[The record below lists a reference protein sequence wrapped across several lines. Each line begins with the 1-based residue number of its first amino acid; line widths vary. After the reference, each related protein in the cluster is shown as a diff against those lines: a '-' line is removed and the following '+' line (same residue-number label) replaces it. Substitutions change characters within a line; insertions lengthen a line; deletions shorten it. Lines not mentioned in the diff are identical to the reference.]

1 MHIFKCNIGSDIK
14 SSINNLVKVLTADQ
28 PILIDT
34 PLVKLLLIKQDSTST
49 SNSVL
54 NIGQNSFSLPSFCQ
68 MLNKIN
74 CDDTKIIIQVIFI
87 LYLIFN

>member
-1 MHIFKCNIGSDIK
+1 MLIGQSY
-14 SSINNLVKVLTADQ
+14 T
-28 PILIDT
+28 IDT
-34 PLVKLLLIKQDSTST
+34 PLTNILLIKQTS
-49 SNSVL
+49 SNLSKSI